1 MKKIIFV
8 LFLSLFL
15 GGCTNS
21 GGLKYIPETNGN
33 EIGAPDFQ
41 YKPKLD
47 CTVKISTNNNELG
60 SAISFADLDT
70 VTPKVL
76 YQVDRPISVDKI
88 YDNNGRIILQTI
100 AGGNANVETFII
112 NKETGVFAKSSM
124 GDFWG
129 IYVVA
134 VKGTC
139 VAGK

>member
-15 GGCTNS
+15 GACTAPSN
-21 GGLKYIPETNGN
+21 LRYIPTANVQET
-33 EIGAPDFQ
+33 GAPDFQ
-41 YKPKLD
+41 YKTSLE
-47 CTVKISTNNNELG
+47 CTVGISTNSNEIG
-60 SAISFADLDT
+60 SAISFTGLDT
-70 VTPKVL
+70 LSPKVL
-76 YQVDRPISVDKI
+76 YQADRPIDLEKV

-100 AGGNANVETFII
+100 AGGNPNIDTFLI

-134 VKGTC
+134 TKGTC
-139 VAGK
+139 VGK